1 MKYSH
6 KAGADIIKLIPAFSI
21 TASIEGTWGNSLT
34 FSLTPSSLCNTKL
47 TTDSTNSDRLDVK
60 TVTGHQCKK
69 GVKHAEKE
77 VTFPG
82 RVLTTT
88 MKTDIHGIPLVPVRS
103 NKEVPKNQL
112 ITCMKEISKHH
123 VSSPVKIGEIVMKDI
138 LGLGVDITA
147 CRTIH

>member
-1 MKYSH
+1 MNKE
-6 KAGADIIKLIPAFSI
+6 IICIVCPLGCRMEVAL
-21 TASIEGTWGNSLT
+21 EGTE
-34 FSLTPSSLCNTKL
+34 
-47 TTDSTNSDRLDVK
+47 VK
-60 TVTGHQCKK
+60 TVTGNQCKK

-88 MKTDIHGIPLVPVRS
+88 MKTDIPEIPLLPVRS

-112 ITCMKEISKHH
+112 ITCMKEISKQH
-123 VSSPVKIGEIVMKDI
+123 VSSPIKIGEIVMKDI

-147 CRTIH
+147 CRSIP